1 MKFLNSKKLFKQ
13 AIKKIPL
20 ASQTYSKSYKS
31 FNFDNGPLFLSK
43 GKGAYVWD
51 IDNNKY
57 LDYVIGLLPNI
68 LGYNDDDVN
77 RAIKEQLKN
86 GISFSLPT
94 KLEVELAELI
104 ISIIPSAEMVRFA
117 KNGSDVTSAAVRLAR
132 AVTGKEIIVSCGY
145 HSWHDWYMANTEMD
159 NGIPKSTKRLTLSME
174 YNNLSEL
181 ETIILKHPNNIAAL
195 IIEPEGY
202 HESSKEFLKKVRKI
216 TKKNNIVLIFDE
228 IISGF
233 RADLGGAQKKY
244 NIQPDLTT
252 LGKAIANGMPL
263 AAIVGKS
270 DIMSKMDEIF
280 FSATNSGETLS
291 IAAAIATIKKIQKE
305 NVVENLNNHG
315 LLICKK
321 ISEIIRKNKLSDYIK
336 IGGPSWRPTILPIEN
351 ELTRK
356 DSIVSFIRNSLIS
369 EGMIFGTAFN
379 LCNAHL
385 NDKVVKSTFL
395 TFEKVLRRLSETLE
409 KGELKNTKDNFSVR

>member
-1 MKFLNSKKLFKQ
+1 MKFLNSKKLFKK
-13 AIKKIPL
+13 ALKKIPS

-51 IDNNKY
+51 IDNNRY
-57 LDYVIGLLPNI
+57 IDYVIGLLPNI
-68 LGYNDDDVN
+68 LGYNDNDVN

-132 AVTGKEIIVSCGY
+132 AVTGKEIIISCGY
-145 HSWHDWYMANTEMD
+145 HSWHDWYMANTKMD
-159 NGIPKSTKRLTLSME
+159 SGIPKSTKKLTLSME
-174 YNNLSEL
+174 YNDLNNLEK
-181 ETIILKHPNNIAAL
+181 IISKHQNNIAAL

-202 HESSKEFLKKVRKI
+202 HESSKQFLKKVREI

-263 AAIVGKS
+263 AALVGKS
-270 DIMSKMDEIF
+270 EVMSKMDKIF

-291 IAAAIATIKKIQKE
+291 IAAAIATIKKIKKH
-305 NVVENLNNHG
+305 NIVENLNNHG
-315 LLICKK
+315 LFIRKK
-321 ISEIIRKNKLSDYIK
+321 ISQIIEDNNLSDFIK
-336 IGGPSWRPTILPIEN
+336 VGGPSWRPTILPNEN
-351 ELTRK
+351 EVTQKESL
-356 DSIVSFIRNSLIS
+356 VFFLRNALVR
-369 EGMIFGTAFN
+369 EGIIFGTAFN

-385 NDKVVKSTFL
+385 NDKIISSTFIA
-395 TFEKVLRRLSETLE
+395 FEKVLLRLSEKLK
-409 KGELKNTKDNFSVR
+409 KGELKNTKNNFSVR